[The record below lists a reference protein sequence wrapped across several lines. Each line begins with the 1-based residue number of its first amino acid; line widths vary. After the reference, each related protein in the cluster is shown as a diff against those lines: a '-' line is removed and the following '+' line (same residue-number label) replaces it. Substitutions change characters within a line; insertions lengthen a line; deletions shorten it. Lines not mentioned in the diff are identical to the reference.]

1 MRNKSR
7 YHFLLIFCGLMLA
20 LVLPLQLQAQ
30 LIRGAISG
38 TVSDESGAVIP
49 GATVKITAIGRNVSR
64 DATTDEEGFYRIG
77 ALDPGKYEVRIEKSG
92 FTVAEVKEITVNTA
106 SEVTLNLSLKV
117 GSVAETIDVTAQTEA
132 ITLNKTNGTIGT
144 TIETQRVV
152 ELPLG
157 AARNVNNLAL
167 LSPNVFSAPGS
178 SGISANGQRARNNNF
193 TIDGSDNNDITV
205 TIPTNPVIAEAV
217 QEFQIQTNPY
227 SAENGRNTGAAINV
241 GTKTG
246 TNRFHGEV
254 WNYYRGSDLNALNNI
269 QKRTLTQ
276 PPQFNNNQ
284 TGFSIGGPIYFLNFG
299 DGGPQIYDG
308 KDKTF
313 FFFLFQRD
321 NTTTGTLQ
329 GGTIR
334 IPTQAGFAALNLV
347 PLRAGQSLASR
358 AAVLNSLSFLNGIY
372 AQNPAFSGLANSCIN
387 PTSIPP
393 PGTCPGG
400 TFIQTGLTNIGIN
413 QPVRDYNYTFRFDHK
428 LTSNDNLTVRLIYN
442 KSDATNVISNL
453 GFGNLFS
460 GNQFLKDTNLAI
472 SESHVFGGSL
482 INEFRFSYIGRNLD
496 FPENDT
502 RTSTTNI
509 GGFFSFGGANNFPQS
524 RVSNFYQF
532 SDTLTYTFGNH
543 TMKFGADIR
552 RNILEN
558 FSGFD
563 VKGTFNFS
571 SLQDYLNN
579 NATTFTQ
586 AFSVAD
592 FDAKQ
597 TQQGYFFQDDW
608 RIRPNLTLNFGLR
621 YERANVPFGFFGT
634 NDPAQIAALVPR
646 PVKTDKNN
654 FAPVF
659 GFAYSPNFSGGLG
672 KFLFGDGLS
681 SIRGGFR
688 TAYDVLFYNIL
699 VVNAGNFPFVT
710 SVTQSNVLDVY
721 PTLAPPT
728 TFPTFNPLA
737 TFVNSPTNLQNPES
751 YLYSLSFQ
759 REFFRQFVMEIGY
772 TGSRSIHQINQL
784 QNNAPILTAAQIA
797 TVQMTLNPNLIP
809 SAQLRRI
816 RPDLGGR
823 VIIASDAQ
831 ATYNA
836 GYVSLKKRFANNL
849 LFDIAY
855 TYSKLISNNDE
866 SLGVGAITGG
876 SSQVPQDFFNY
887 SAEKSISAFDRKHRF
902 VMNFIYEIPIP
913 GMIERNAIGKALL
926 GGFQFSGI
934 IAYQSGQPF
943 TILTGVDSN
952 GNGTAGSDRPNFVP
966 GGIFIVDPVTGN
978 LRTFTSP
985 LVGGA
990 FFVPL
995 GTNGLPLANSLGNG
1009 NLGKNT
1015 FRAPGFWNSD
1025 LSILKRFVLPW
1036 GGESKHR
1043 FQIRAD
1049 FLNAFN
1055 QDNYGRPVNVMN
1067 NIDFGKNLNNW
1078 GNRSITLSAKYVF

>member
-1 MRNKSR
+1 MRNKTR
-7 YHFLLIFCGLMLA
+7 YHFLLFFCVLMLA
-20 LVLPLQLQAQ
+20 LVLPIQLQAQ
-30 LIRGAISG
+30 LTRGAISG
-38 TVSDESGAVIP
+38 TVSDESGAVVP
-49 GATVKITAIGRNVSR
+49 GASIKVTAIATNISR
-64 DATTDEEGFYRIG
+64 DATTNEEGFYRIG
-77 ALDPGKYEVRIEKSG
+77 ALDPGKYTIRIEKNG
-92 FTVAEVKEITVNTA
+92 FTTAEVKEVAVTTAAEITFDVN
-106 SEVTLNLSLKV
+106 LKV

-157 AARNVNNLAL
+157 AGRNVNNLAL

-227 SAENGRNTGAAINV
+227 SAENGRNTGAAINIS
-241 GTKTG
+241 TKSG
-246 TNRFHGEV
+246 TNLFHGEG
-254 WNYYRGSDLNALNNI
+254 WNYYRGSDLNALTNVEKSSGLI
-269 QKRTLTQ
+269 Q
-276 PPQFNNNQ
+276 PPQFNRNQ

-299 DGGPQIYDG
+299 DGGPQIYKG
-308 KDKTF
+308 QDKTF

-321 NTTTGTLQ
+321 NQTTGTLQ

-334 IPTQAGFAALNLV
+334 IPTQAGFAALNFV

-358 AAVLNSLSFLNGIY
+358 AATLNSLSFLNNIY
-372 AQNPAFSGLANSCIN
+372 AQNPAFRNLTNITANGV
-387 PTSIPP
+387 T
-393 PGTCPGG
+393 
-400 TFIQTGLTNIGIN
+400 IQTGQTNIGIT
-413 QPVRDYNYTFRFDHK
+413 QPQRDFNYTVRIDHK
-428 LTSNDNLTVRLIYN
+428 LTDNDNLTFRLLFN
-442 KSDATNVISNL
+442 KSDSVNVISNTS
-453 GFGNLFS
+453 FGNIFS
-460 GNQFLKDTNLAI
+460 GNQALKDTNFAI
-472 SESHVFGGSL
+472 SESHVFGSS
-482 INEFRFSYIGRNLD
+482 IVNEFRFSYIRRNLD

-502 RTSTTNI
+502 RTPSTTI
-509 GGFFSFGGANNFPQS
+509 GGLVAFGGLSNFPQS
-524 RVSNFYQF
+524 RVTDFFQF
-532 SDTLTYTFGNH
+532 SDTLTYTLGNH

-552 RNILEN
+552 RNVFDN

-563 VKGTFNFS
+563 VKGTFGFS

-579 NATTFTQ
+579 NAATFTQ
-586 AFSVAD
+586 AFSAAD
-592 FDAKQ
+592 FVAKQ

-608 RIRPNLTLNFGLR
+608 RIRPNLTLNLGLR
-621 YERANVPFGFFGT
+621 YETANVPFGFFGT
-634 NDPAQIAALVPR
+634 NDPAQLASLVPT

-659 GFAYSPNFSGGLG
+659 GFAYSPNFSSGLG

-710 SVTQSNVLDVY
+710 SVTQSNVLDIF

-737 TFVNSPTNLQNPES
+737 TFVNSPPNLKNPES

-772 TGSRSIHQINQL
+772 TGSRSINQINQL
-784 QNNAPILTAAQIA
+784 QNNAPVLTAAQIA
-797 TVQMTLNPNLIP
+797 TVQSTLNANSIP

-823 VIIASDAQ
+823 VIIASNAQ

-836 GYVSLKKRFANNL
+836 GYISLKKRYANNL
-849 LFDIAY
+849 LVDVAY
-855 TYSKLISNNDE
+855 TFSKLISNNDE

-887 SAEKSISAFDRKHRF
+887 SAEKSVSAFDRTHRF
-902 VMNFIYEIPIP
+902 VMNFVYEVPIP
-913 GMIERNAIGKALL
+913 GFMKRNAISKVLL
-926 GGFQFSGI
+926 GGLQFSGI
-934 IAYQSGQPF
+934 VQYQSGQPF

-952 GNGTAGSDRPNFVP
+952 GNGTAGSDRPNFNP
-966 GGIFIVDPVTGN
+966 NGIFLLDPVTRN

-985 LVGGA
+985 LIGGA

-1015 FRAPGFWNSD
+1015 FRAAGFWNSD

-1036 GGESKHR
+1036 GGEEKHR

-1055 QDNYGRPVNVMN
+1055 QDNYGRPVNVLN
-1067 NIDFGKNLNNW
+1067 NVDFGKNLNNW